1 MRFDQNKEHILV
13 EHSMMD
19 NLRVFAG
26 LTEPTAMCDAGY
38 VCVSGSNSSSP
49 VDGVT
54 GFICLV
60 GHYCP
65 AGSGQGTK
73 CPLGTFSNT
82 QGLHNSSSCEKCTPG
97 KYCNVEGR

>member
-1 MRFDQNKEHILV
+1 M
-13 EHSMMD
+13 
-19 NLRVFAG
+19 
-26 LTEPTAMCDAGY
+26 TEPTDLCDAGY

-54 GFICLV
+54 GFICPV

-82 QGLHNSSSCEKCTPG
+82 EGLHNSSSCEKCTPG
-97 KYCNVEGR
+97 KYCNVEGNSLVI